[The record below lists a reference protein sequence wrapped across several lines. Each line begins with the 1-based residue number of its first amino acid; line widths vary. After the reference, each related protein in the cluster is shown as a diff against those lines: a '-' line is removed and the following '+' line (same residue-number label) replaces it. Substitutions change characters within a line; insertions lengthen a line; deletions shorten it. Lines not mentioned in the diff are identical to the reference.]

1 MNFAWKPNHEIWNTG
16 LVEMLNSSL
25 EFINSEVI
33 LILPVARGKGEPVR
47 KPPAPSHGPDTPEP
61 EPESQFRGVL
71 GTKHT
76 QTSGHRSYQIFR
88 IFRLQKHKGLGER
101 KEKRILSTVKW
112 RLQHENYQK
121 SSIGLWVFKRYFY
134 MFNIWIKSLV

>member
-1 MNFAWKPNHEIWNTG
+1 MG

-33 LILPVARGKGEPVR
+33 SILPVARGQGEPVR

-88 IFRLQKHKGLGER
+88 IFMLQKHKGLGER
-101 KEKRILSTVKW
+101 REKRLLSKVEMKT
-112 RLQHENYQK
+112 
-121 SSIGLWVFKRYFY
+121 ST
-134 MFNIWIKSLV
+134 